1 MKILHYHGTI
11 ISDKIPDNIDTISG
25 AFEFLGYEIY
35 KKSDICRMHEKGI
48 PGILYFNGVGVI
60 MDYLGYN
67 LK

>member
-25 AFEFLGYEIY
+25 AFRFLNYDIFN
-35 KKSDICRMHEKGI
+35 KKDLCKLYDRKT
-48 PGILYFNGVGVI
+48 PGILFFPGVGVV

>member
-25 AFEFLGYEIY
+25 AFKFLGYDIY
-35 KKSDICRMHEKGI
+35 NKGDICRMFEKDI
-48 PGILYFNGVGVI
+48 PGILYYNGVGVV
-60 MDYLGYN
+60 MDYLGYY